1 MNKVYAKGESERKNL
16 DKGFLVLSA
25 DSRYSESVWH
35 PLLYK
40 RISETGE
47 LKCKYIPLE
56 LRCDDFP

>member
-47 LKCKYIPLE
+47 LK
-56 LRCDDFP
+56 